1 MAPPVPYRQAVQ
13 SHTVPSGTRHP
24 PAVDDHPVTP
34 QSAAR
39 QHAPAI
45 DWEGA
50 LWSCIAHLQA
60 LIRMDTVNPP
70 GQEISVARY
79 LDDVLRGAGIETT
92 LVEPDHGRAAVIAR
106 LRGTGGARPVLL
118 LAHMDVVGVERDKWT
133 TKPFGA
139 EILDGFVYGRGA
151 IDDKGML
158 ATNLQAML
166 LLNEYVVR
174 AGGSLDRDVVF
185 VATSDEE
192 AGGKFGID
200 WVLSHH
206 GDLLDAEFALNEG
219 GRIRQAGGRV
229 AYAAIQCGEKI
240 PCVLEMTATGS
251 PGHASIPTPGNAVVH
266 LARAVAIAGEHAEP
280 VVVTEVV
287 RDYFA
292 GLSAFWP
299 DASPAQAMADVASGD
314 EERVERG
321 AVILRAHPRFDAVLR
336 NGIAPTMLS
345 AGVRANVIPG
355 TASATLN
362 VRLIPGQSLDDLV
375 GRLRA
380 AIDDTAVDI
389 TVLGRGAEAPATPTG
404 TPMYRAIVDA
414 VASLAP
420 GVPSVPF
427 LSTGATDSASL
438 RRAGVHAYGLLPFPL
453 TESDEARMHG
463 HDERVAVQSLE
474 FAVRL
479 TWDILH
485 RVAVPA

>member
-1 MAPPVPYRQAVQ
+1 
-13 SHTVPSGTRHP
+13 
-24 PAVDDHPVTP
+24 
-34 QSAAR
+34 
-39 QHAPAI
+39 
-45 DWEGA
+45 
-50 LWSCIAHLQA
+50 
-60 LIRMDTVNPP
+60 MDTVNPP
-70 GQEISVARY
+70 GQEIGVARY
-79 LDDVLRGAGIETT
+79 MDDVLRGAAIPTV
-92 LVEPDHGRAAVIAR
+92 LLEPHPGRAALIGR
-106 LRGTGGARPVLL
+106 LRGTGRARPVML
-118 LAHMDVVGVERDKWT
+118 LAHMDVVGVERDRWT

-139 EILDGFVYGRGA
+139 EILDGFIYGRGA

-174 AGGSLDRDVVF
+174 AGLPLDRDVVF

-192 AGGKFGID
+192 AGGRFGID

-219 GRIRQAGGRV
+219 GRLREVGGRV
-229 AYAAIQCGEKI
+229 AFAAIQCGEKI

-251 PGHASIPTPGNAVVH
+251 PGHASIPRPDNAVLR

-280 VVVTEVV
+280 VVVTDVV

-299 DASPAQAMADVASGD
+299 DASPAQAMTDVASGEAD
-314 EERVERG
+314 RVARG
-321 AVILRAHPRFDAVLR
+321 ASILRAHPRFDAVLR

-375 GRLRA
+375 ARLRV
-380 AIDDTAVDI
+380 AIDDPAVDM
-389 TVLGRGAEAPATPTG
+389 TVVSRGGEAPATPTD

-414 VASLAP
+414 VATLAP

-438 RRAGVHAYGLLPFPL
+438 RRAGVNAYGLLPFPL
-453 TESDEARMHG
+453 TEGDEGRMHG
-463 HDERVAVQSLE
+463 HDERVSVRSLE